1 MGGNAKAFMVTVVI
15 GAIAL
20 FGLAVPRD
28 GGASA
33 APANDYPTVARAE
46 YVFACMASNGQ
57 TRPMLEK
64 CSCSID
70 VIASILPYDKYVQA
84 ETIARMRQGA
94 AGEKSDLFRVVPWMK
109 AVIDELKQAE
119 AEAEIRCF

>member
-1 MGGNAKAFMVTVVI
+1 MVMVVI
-15 GAIAL
+15 GALGAIAA

-28 GGASA
+28 SGALA
-33 APANDYPTVARAE
+33 TPRNDYPTAARAE

-57 TRPMLEK
+57 TRQMLEK

-94 AGEKSDLFRVVPWMK
+94 GEKSDLFRNVPWMK

-119 AEAEIRCF
+119 AESEIRCF

>member
-1 MGGNAKAFMVTVVI
+1 MVAAVI
-15 GAIAL
+15 GVLGAIAA
-20 FGLAVPRD
+20 FGLAVPMM

-33 APANDYPTVARAE
+33 APANDYPTAARAE

-57 TRPMLEK
+57 TREILGT

-94 AGEKSDLFRVVPWMK
+94 AGEKSEMFRKVPWMK

>member
-1 MGGNAKAFMVTVVI
+1 MVAAVI
-15 GAIAL
+15 GALAA

-28 GGASA
+28 SGALA
-33 APANDYPTVARAE
+33 TPRNDYPTAARAE

-57 TRPMLEK
+57 TRQMLEK

-94 AGEKSDLFRVVPWMK
+94 GEKSDLFRGVPWMK

-119 AEAEIRCF
+119 AESEIRCF